1 MSDMEEREREIYHLI
16 VPDEM
21 KGERLDVAIVKLVAD
36 ISRTRVQSMIKEG
49 FVLVDGKKCD
59 VPRFKVEPGMTID
72 TDAPAQQITT
82 KAEPESIPLDVM
94 FEDESILVVNK
105 PAGMVVHPAAG
116 NWSGTLVNAL
126 LGREPDLM
134 EDDYM
139 DPLRPGI
146 VHRLDKDT
154 SGALVIA
161 KTPKAL
167 RKLSKMFAE
176 REVEK
181 TYLAIVHGWPLPSS
195 AVIRTPFGRHP
206 VDHKKMCVPRIV
218 REDDEYR
225 EAVTAYT
232 VIKSGY
238 RNGQKVSVVKV
249 RLHTGRTHQ
258 IRVHMAHKDCPL
270 LGERL
275 YNKGRSPYGV
285 PRQMLHAWQLAF
297 IHPLTGEELEFE
309 APIPADFDAV
319 LDEITDEK

>member
-1 MSDMEEREREIYHLI
+1 MSDTEAREVYHLT
-16 VPDEM
+16 VPEEL
-21 KGERLDVAIVKLVAD
+21 KGERLDVAIVKLVTD
-36 ISRTRVQSMIKEG
+36 ISRTRAQYMIREG
-49 FVLVDGKKCD
+49 FILVDGKKCD
-59 VPRFKVEPGMTID
+59 IPRFKVEPGMTID
-72 TDAPAQQITT
+72 ADAPAQQITT
-82 KAEPESIPLDVM
+82 KAEPEAIPLNVM
-94 FEDESILVVNK
+94 FEDDSILVVDK

-134 EDDYM
+134 EDEYM

-181 TYLAIVHGWPLPSS
+181 TYLAIVHGWPLPAS

-285 PRQMLHAWQLAF
+285 PRQMLHAWQLSF
-297 IHPLTGEELEFE
+297 VHPLTGEELEFE
-309 APIPADFDAV
+309 APIPSDFEAV

>member
-1 MSDMEEREREIYHLI
+1 MPDAEAREIYHLT
-16 VPDEM
+16 VTEELAS
-21 KGERLDVAIVKLVAD
+21 ERLDVAIVKLVGD
-36 ISRTRVQSMIKEG
+36 LSRTRAQNMIREG
-49 FVLVDGKKCD
+49 FVLLDGKKCD
-59 VPRFKVEPGMTID
+59 IPRFKVEAGMTID
-72 TDAPAQQITT
+72 VDAPAQQITT
-82 KAEPESIPLDVM
+82 KAEPESIPLNVM
-94 FEDESILVVNK
+94 FEDESILVVDK

-126 LGREPDLM
+126 LGREPDLL

-181 TYLAIVHGWPLPSS
+181 TYLAIVHGWPLPTS

-218 REDDEYR
+218 REDDEFR

-258 IRVHMAHKDCPL
+258 IRVHMAYKDCPL
-270 LGERL
+270 LGEKL

-285 PRQMLHAWQLAF
+285 PRQMLHAWQLSF
-297 IHPLTGEELEFE
+297 VHPLTGEELDFE
-309 APIPADFDAV
+309 APLPADFEAV